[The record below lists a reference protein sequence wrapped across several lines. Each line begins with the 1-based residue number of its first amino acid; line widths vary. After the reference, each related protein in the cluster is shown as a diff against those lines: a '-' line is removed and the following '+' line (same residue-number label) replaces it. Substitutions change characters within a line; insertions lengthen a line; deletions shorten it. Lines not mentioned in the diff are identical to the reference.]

1 MGNLVLTVTR
11 KLWKKK
17 PKLNMLLGK
26 YIYNL
31 FHIAWKEK
39 YYLPLGVVMA
49 LRVQIS
55 CKKNGFAFIFQRIN
69 CSEALIFAHA
79 KTPIIF
85 QFHRRDNFDVNSFCC
100 ILGAFSWERIRFLN
114 FIEKVGLYI

>member
-1 MGNLVLTVTR
+1 MGNLVLTVTQ

-31 FHIAWKEK
+31 YHIAWQEK

-55 CKKNGFAFIFQRIN
+55 CKKTFFFVKKMDLLLFFKESTAPR
-69 CSEALIFAHA
+69 L
-79 KTPIIF
+79 
-85 QFHRRDNFDVNSFCC
+85 
-100 ILGAFSWERIRFLN
+100 
-114 FIEKVGLYI
+114 